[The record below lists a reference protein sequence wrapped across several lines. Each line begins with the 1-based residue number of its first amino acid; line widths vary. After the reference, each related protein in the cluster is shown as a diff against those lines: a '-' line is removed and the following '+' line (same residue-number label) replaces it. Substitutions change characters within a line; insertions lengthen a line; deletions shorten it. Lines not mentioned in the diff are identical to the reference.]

1 METVKWLPIPGYETY
16 YEVSSGGQVRSV
28 GYMSSKTMH
37 YLPRNRPI
45 LLKQET
51 TKDGY
56 KRVVL
61 CKDGCKRH
69 FSVHRL
75 VAMAFLLNPHNLPQV
90 NHKDENPANNK
101 VSNLEWCTGKENC
114 NYGLHRKRIVERQ
127 TNNPS
132 RSRPVSQFSLD
143 GSHVADFPSTRE
155 AERQTGV
162 KCESITRCCRGKYKH
177 AGGYHWQY
185 YNPWHDLNPIDD
197 G

>member
-16 YEVSSGGQVRSV
+16 YEVSSDGQVRSV

-90 NHKDENPANNK
+90 NHKVRTRQIIRFQILNGVLAKKTAITACIVNVLSKDRLTIRLDQDPSAN
-101 VSNLEWCTGKENC
+101 
-114 NYGLHRKRIVERQ
+114 
-127 TNNPS
+127 
-132 RSRPVSQFSLD
+132 SL
-143 GSHVADFPSTRE
+143 
-155 AERQTGV
+155 
-162 KCESITRCCRGKYKH
+162 
-177 AGGYHWQY
+177 
-185 YNPWHDLNPIDD
+185 
-197 G
+197 